1 MSGRNGAW
9 RLVIGASLAA
19 AAPGFPAQ
27 AAERGVYTYFSA
39 DSCAAGKKA
48 SKEICSNAARNAAAE
63 FEEKAPHYPTRAA
76 CEQAWR
82 AGGCALSFRQ
92 AGRTGVSFT
101 PRQQGFRLA
110 VRSGS
115 DITTTPLA
123 PGLAFSARTALRLAV
138 GVDPRAAGA
147 AAPRAVSAGGRG
159 FGASEPTG
167 PRGELPPPVPV
178 DPNFD
183 CAKYI
188 EPSAKGDIG
197 AACAPAPVRRR

>member
-1 MSGRNGAW
+1 MSGQKAGW
-9 RLVIGASLAA
+9 RLLLGAAIVA
-19 AAPGFPAQ
+19 VAPISVAGAV
-27 AAERGVYTYFSA
+27 ERGAHTYFSA
-39 DSCAAGKKA
+39 DACAAANKA
-48 SKEICSNAARNAAAE
+48 PKDVCSNAARNAAAE

-82 AGGCALSFRQ
+82 PGGCAVSFRQ

-110 VRSGS
+110 VRSQG

-123 PGLAFSARTALRLAV
+123 PGLTFSARTALRLAV
-138 GVDPRAAGA
+138 GIDPRAAGA
-147 AAPRAVSAGGRG
+147 AAPRAASAGGQT

-167 PRGELPPPVPV
+167 PRGELPPPAPV

-188 EPSAKGDIG
+188 DPSVRGEG
-197 AACAPAPVRRR
+197 VACAPAPVRRR